1 MTPAQGF
8 LFFLLLLGILAA
20 VLRLFSQRAP
30 VIPYQV
36 ILAAAGVIL
45 GLVPGLPLPKIGP
58 ELLLLAFV
66 PGLVF
71 EAALSL
77 DLQELRKQALAIGL
91 LATVGVFIGTL
102 LLAMTA
108 HYLFGM
114 DWSAA
119 AVLAAIVATTD
130 PVAVVSVLRRLGVPA
145 GLTAILEGESLFNDG
160 TGVAVF
166 TAVLASIAA
175 GAFSASDASIRF
187 LIITVGG
194 VAVGLIVG
202 TAAVL
207 LLRRAQEAEL
217 EILTTLV
224 AAYGSYL
231 LADLLHFSGVVAVV
245 IAGLEVARFGHASR
259 RMKGTQLLGFWSL
272 LAFVL
277 NAILFVLVGSRL
289 PTTELIRMLPLAA
302 GLYLAMVVVRAVPV
316 YGLLATIDP
325 RATSIKWS
333 WRILTFWGG
342 MRGALSVALA
352 LVVAATPGIDVRVST
367 VAYGMVVL
375 SLLIQ
380 GGLMGPLA
388 RALGLSQREPRPQPP
403 SASRHDP

>member
-1 MTPAQGF
+1 MSSAQSF
-8 LFFLLLLGILAA
+8 LFFILLLGILAA

-30 VIPYQV
+30 VVPYQV
-36 ILAAAGVIL
+36 ILAAAGVAL
-45 GLVPGLPLPKIGP
+45 GLIPGLPLPRVGP

-77 DLQELRKQALAIGL
+77 DLQEVRRQALAIGL

-102 LLAMTA
+102 LLALAA
-108 HYLFGM
+108 HYLFGL
-114 DWSAA
+114 DWGAA

-130 PVAVVSVLRRLGVPA
+130 PVAVVSVLKRLHVPA

-166 TAVLASIAA
+166 TAVLASIAG
-175 GAFSASDASIRF
+175 GAFSLGDAGVRF
-187 LIITVGG
+187 LLITVGG
-194 VAVGLIVG
+194 TVVGLVSG
-202 TAAVL
+202 ALAVL
-207 LLRRAQEAEL
+207 LLRRAEEAEL
-217 EILTTLV
+217 EILTTLIC
-224 AAYGSYL
+224 AYGSYL
-231 LADLLHFSGVVAVV
+231 LADLLHTSGVVSVV
-245 IAGLEVARFGHASR
+245 IAGLVVARYGNRSGR
-259 RMKGTQLLGFWSL
+259 LKGTQLHGFWEL

-277 NAILFVLVGSRL
+277 NAVLFVLVGSKL
-289 PTTELIRMLPLAA
+289 PTAELVQILPLAG
-302 GLYLAMVVVRAVPV
+302 GLYLSMLLVRAIPV
-316 YGLLATIDP
+316 FVLLAVADP
-325 RATSIKWS
+325 RATKIHWS
-333 WRILTFWGG
+333 WRVLTFWGG

-352 LVVAATPGIDVRVST
+352 LVVAATPGIDRRVST

-388 RALGLSQREPRPQPP
+388 HALGLSHPDARNKRPQG
-403 SASRHDP
+403 SNQR